1 MAPAIPPIAT
11 TDTTRPHTTKCIQ
24 SRLMLW
30 ITHASSRINDFLNV
44 MMHESSM
51 LQADMAQIL
60 KHKTDYKIN
69 ENSQNQG
76 IGCT

>member
-1 MAPAIPPIAT
+1 
-11 TDTTRPHTTKCIQ
+11 
-24 SRLMLW
+24 MLW